1 MSTISPLRASFT
13 AQKRNN
19 SISNRFAILS
29 QKSPN
34 VDSPKL
40 NEENMDR
47 TQKMDNSNDLKMKLD
62 ILLKNNSQLLN

>member
-13 AQKRNN
+13 AQKRNS
-19 SISNRFAILS
+19 SINNRFTILS

-40 NEENMDR
+40 NDENMDR

>member
-19 SISNRFAILS
+19 SISNRFANLS